1 MFHGGYNNICII
13 YMKQT
18 MWVKLLINFLL
29 GGTIV
34 ASVSYIATFMNPVLA
49 SIWWS
54 FPLSIIPSMYF
65 MKQNGKSNQYISK
78 FLLSTTFALILLVLC
93 TFLISYYLKDSSNS
107 DGIVPSIAKATVWWA
122 VCSVIFYIL
131 IINSPYKQSFM

>member
-1 MFHGGYNNICII
+1 MFHGGIQNNICII

-65 MKQNGKSNQYISK
+65 MNKMVNPINI
-78 FLLSTTFALILLVLC
+78 
-93 TFLISYYLKDSSNS
+93 YLNFY
-107 DGIVPSIAKATVWWA
+107 
-122 VCSVIFYIL
+122 SVQPL
-131 IINSPYKQSFM
+131 H

>member
-1 MFHGGYNNICII
+1 MFHGGIQNNICII

-78 FLLSTTFALILLVLC
+78 FLLSTTFALILLK
-93 TFLISYYLKDSSNS
+93 IK
-107 DGIVPSIAKATVWWA
+107 
-122 VCSVIFYIL
+122 
-131 IINSPYKQSFM
+131 YK